1 MIGRTQLRGHHAAHR
16 GRRVRRHHALPV
28 TAAEHALGRA
38 VTCDGVLLVVRCMTL
53 GAQRGSRRSVAMFF
67 EILLPLRPAVPPVAD
82 RILARLFLFD
92 NIVKIGLPQLVSR
105 RSMRY

>member
-1 MIGRTQLRGHHAAHR
+1 
-16 GRRVRRHHALPV
+16 
-28 TAAEHALGRA
+28 
-38 VTCDGVLLVVRCMTL
+38 
-53 GAQRGSRRSVAMFF
+53 MFF